1 MESNLETK
9 INDNQ
14 EKYNLISQGL
24 GAGKKKKN
32 KLLEEW
38 RQRKKRYTPRSRY
51 NLINQ
56 ESNEEIPHYQIN
68 KYKEINKD
76 FYW

>member
-14 EKYNLISQGL
+14 EKYNLISQEL

-38 RQRKKRYTPRSRY
+38 RQRKKRHTPRSRY